1 MTYDYII
8 VGAGSAGCILADRL
22 SESGR
27 HSVLVLEAGGK
38 DNSPWIKMPGGFV
51 KLYYNP
57 TYNWM
62 FYSEPQPALGNR
74 KLYAPRGKVLGGSG
88 AINAMIYVRGQ
99 AHDFDDWAANGND
112 GWSWQDV
119 LPYFRKLE
127 THPLGDTAYHGSD
140 GPIHI
145 SSMRGK
151 THPICDT
158 FLDGCDELGFPRSDD
173 FNGPQMEGAGIYDL
187 NTRHGVRSSSGAAC
201 LHPAMKRNNVRVE
214 TDASV
219 QHLLF
224 NGERKVTGVRVRQR
238 GMVLD
243 FRASREVILCAGAV
257 GSPQILQLSGIGD
270 VTRLQALDIPLVQH
284 LPAVGERLQDHLCAS
299 YYYMANVPT
308 LNDELRSKVG
318 QIKAGLQYL
327 FGHKGPLAMSV
338 NQSGGFFRGDGA
350 ESTPNLQLYFNPLS
364 YQIPKSSK
372 ATIVPEPYSGFLLCF
387 NPCRPTSRGSVRIA
401 SRHAEDAPRIDPNY
415 LSTDKDIGEVIQG
428 SRLIRRIMQTEAL
441 RSITVKETLPG
452 PQVQNDAEMLAY
464 FRENSGSIY
473 HLCGSCA
480 MGADPA
486 TSVVDK
492 HLKVHGIDGLRV
504 VDASI
509 FPNITSGNINAATMM
524 VAERGASLILRDS
537 G

>member
-38 DNSPWIKMPGGFV
+38 DKSPWIKMPGGFV

-173 FNGPQMEGAGIYDL
+173 FNGPHMEGAGIYDL

-224 NGERKVTGVRVRQR
+224 NSERKVTGVRVRQR

-270 VTRLQALDIPLVQH
+270 VARLQALDIPLVQH

-350 ESTPNLQLYFNPLS
+350 EGTPNLQLYFNPLS

-387 NPCRPTSRGSVRIA
+387 NPCRPTSRGSVRDRFA
-401 SRHAEDAPRIDPNY
+401 PCRRCATHRSKLPEHRQGHCRGDPGQSVDPPHHADRGAALDHGEGDFARPAGRNRRRHALLLPR
-415 LSTDKDIGEVIQG
+415 EQ
-428 SRLIRRIMQTEAL
+428 RLH
-441 RSITVKETLPG
+441 LPPVRLMCDGRG
-452 PQVQNDAEMLAY
+452 PGHV
-464 FRENSGSIY
+464 SGGQAFESARY
-473 HLCGSCA
+473 
-480 MGADPA
+480 
-486 TSVVDK
+486 
-492 HLKVHGIDGLRV
+492 
-504 VDASI
+504 
-509 FPNITSGNINAATMM
+509 
-524 VAERGASLILRDS
+524 
-537 G
+537 